1 MAAPFDHIAPTYDSL
16 FTQSVIGQLQRKQV
30 WKYVQGVIDQLDG
43 YEMLELNYGTGED
56 LQLFGETGFNLVA
69 TDLGGEVRKIS
80 EKKAAQLTLQHRVS
94 SQYVDLGSFNE
105 TLFQKKFDLVF
116 SNFGGMNCVNPQS
129 VKKLMQRLPD
139 ILNPGGRFVAVMMP
153 KFCAWETIFFL
164 LRLQF
169 SKAFRRFTS
178 REVIT
183 DIFES
188 DMKTWFYSPAQ
199 FKRWSRKQFKVV
211 SLKPVGVAL
220 PSIYLERFFK
230 LKKSWLKWLN
240 DIELKVSGNR
250 LFSGMADNFI
260 IDLQL
265 K

>member
-1 MAAPFDHIAPTYDSL
+1 MH
-16 FTQSVIGQLQRKQV
+16 
-30 WKYVQGVIDQLDG
+30 
-43 YEMLELNYGTGED
+43 
-56 LQLFGETGFNLVA
+56 
-69 TDLGGEVRKIS
+69 
-80 EKKAAQLTLQHRVS
+80 
-94 SQYVDLGSFNE
+94 
-105 TLFQKKFDLVF
+105 
-116 SNFGGMNCVNPQS
+116 
-129 VKKLMQRLPD
+129 RLPD

-230 LKKSWLKWLN
+230 L
-240 DIELKVSGNR
+240 I
-250 LFSGMADNFI
+250 
-260 IDLQL
+260 
-265 K
+265 

>member
-80 EKKAAQLTLQHRVS
+80 EKTAAQLTLQHRVC
-94 SQYVDLGSFNE
+94 SQYIDLGSFNE

-129 VKKLMQRLPD
+129 VKKTHAQAARHL
-139 ILNPGGRFVAVMMP
+139 
-153 KFCAWETIFFL
+153 K
-164 LRLQF
+164 
-169 SKAFRRFTS
+169 SRR
-178 REVIT
+178 
-183 DIFES
+183 
-188 DMKTWFYSPAQ
+188 
-199 FKRWSRKQFKVV
+199 KVCRRDD
-211 SLKPVGVAL
+211 A
-220 PSIYLERFFK
+220 
-230 LKKSWLKWLN
+230 
-240 DIELKVSGNR
+240 
-250 LFSGMADNFI
+250 
-260 IDLQL
+260 
-265 K
+265 